1 MKKKSIIIFVQ
12 DKLGGIFI
20 LIKNIVEALK
30 HNFDI
35 QVITIRSDRWHI
47 PKASSYVYPVKF
59 YSYSLSYFNKN
70 TYNLDQLSKY
80 IINDDSI
87 ILANDEFE
95 LQMYNYAKL
104 KNPLVFILHGD
115 YDLYYETA
123 VKYSPLIDKFI
134 AVSENIKI
142 QLDKMIPTRNSDII
156 YLKHIVPDVPI
167 RTHINLKQTHSL
179 DIVFIGRLT
188 EEKGFYDLVKIDNR
202 LLAQG
207 VIVNWKVI
215 ASGNKNEW
223 LNSKNVTWIDIIDN
237 KELLEQLL
245 KCDLFIL
252 PSREEGFPV
261 SLVEAMKAGLIPL
274 VSKLPGAIDEIIV
287 HGESGFKNSI
297 GDIDAYVEQII
308 ILHADKEKK
317 KHMSLCSKI
326 NADRYFGHAETS
338 HAYLQFFDSIM
349 RLENN
354 KNHLIVPSNS
364 SFLEHSLFPNFATVL
379 IRKSRFYTKR
389 LLQFL
394 TIH

>member
-30 HNFDI
+30 HGFYI
-35 QVITIRSDRWHI
+35 EIIMIRSDKWHI
-47 PKASSYVYPVKF
+47 PKASSSIYPVKF
-59 YSYSLSYFNKN
+59 HRYSLSYDNKN
-70 TYNLDQLSKY
+70 THNLDQLSKY
-80 IINDDSI
+80 IIDDDSI
-87 ILANDEFE
+87 ILANDELE

-115 YDLYYETA
+115 YELYYETA

-134 AVSENIKI
+134 AVSENIMI
-142 QLDKMIPTRNSDII
+142 QLAKIIPTRSSDII
-156 YLKHIVPDVPI
+156 YLKHIVPDVPPP
-167 RTHINLKQTHSL
+167 THINLKQTDNL

-202 LLAQG
+202 LLIQG

-223 LNSKNVTWIDIIDN
+223 LNSKNVTWIDRIDN
-237 KELLEQLL
+237 EKLLEQLP

-297 GDIDAYVEQII
+297 GEIDAYVEQIML
-308 ILHADKEKK
+308 LHADREKK

-326 NADRYFGHAETS
+326 NANRYFGYSETS
-338 HAYLQFFDSIM
+338 HAYFQFFDSIT
-349 RLENN
+349 RLKNN
-354 KNHLIVPSNS
+354 KNYLTVSNNS
-364 SFLEHSLFPNFATVL
+364 SFLEHSLFPNFATIL
-379 IRKSRFYTKR
+379 IRKSRFYIKR

-394 TIH
+394 TLR